1 MGQIC
6 KGWIAHGFLQ
16 KKNIKNI
23 FKKKRKTQKNT
34 KKTETNRKTRF
45 FYFQQPIDAQ
55 LIMCDNNNLFFFE
68 HTCHKQAS
76 VWDHN
81 SLQNLRLFLSDNAH
95 HESVFAYISFLCFFV
110 LFIVIVSD
118 FCRNFHIFHIFSCFF
133 FHIFSFLRF

>member
-1 MGQIC
+1 M
-6 KGWIAHGFLQ
+6 
-16 KKNIKNI
+16 
-23 FKKKRKTQKNT
+23 
-34 KKTETNRKTRF
+34 F

-95 HESVFAYISFLCFFV
+95 HESVFAYISM
-110 LFIVIVSD
+110 LFIYFLIFQIFAENFS
-118 FCRNFHIFHIFSCFF
+118 FFHIFHLFSY
-133 FHIFSFLRF
+133 FHF